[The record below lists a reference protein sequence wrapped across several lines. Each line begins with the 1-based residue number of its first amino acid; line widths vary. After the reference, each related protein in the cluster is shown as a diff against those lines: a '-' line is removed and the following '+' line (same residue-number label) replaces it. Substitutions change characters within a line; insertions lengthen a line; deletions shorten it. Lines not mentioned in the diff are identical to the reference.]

1 MNLLIHILKN
11 IVDTEQHDIV
21 YIWILCKY
29 LKEGLKIMPKKLE
42 FIPPFKKKKI
52 EIDNKLDYIL
62 KVYNNE
68 ILSNVSETYLKWIE
82 EELSQSP
89 IPNIII

>member
-1 MNLLIHILKN
+1 
-11 IVDTEQHDIV
+11 
-21 YIWILCKY
+21 
-29 LKEGLKIMPKKLE
+29 MPKKLE

-68 ILSNVSETYLKWIE
+68 ILSNVSETYLKWI
-82 EELSQSP
+82 
-89 IPNIII
+89 